1 MLSYSL
7 LVPSN
12 VCMGLIEVCVCV
24 CVCVYGGSFPN
35 KQSCQLVECVIPK
48 INF

>member
-24 CVCVYGGSFPN
+24 CVYEGSFPN
-35 KQSCQLVECVIPK
+35 KQSYQWGRWWSVSFQK
-48 INF
+48 